1 MTNAALSIAQPIDL
15 LAPVMFDDPFPI
27 YEHLRAERPVAPA
40 TWPAQL
46 KGGGYIVTRYEDVVR
61 VHNDKVFSSDAIEHG
76 TMSIPRWAPTTFKLL
91 TESMVFK
98 DDPEHARLR
107 SLVNRAFTPRL
118 VKSMTDDVDA
128 VVPRHLD
135 RIAAQ
140 GTVDLV
146 EEYAVQIP
154 LEVISRMLGIGDA
167 DAAQFHQWLK
177 QFAESTTTGPVALV
191 KALPAARKMRKMFE
205 RLAEERRRTPD
216 DRLITALVEAQDDG
230 DRLDDVEIQA
240 MILLLLL
247 AGHDTTSNLIST
259 ATVAL
264 LDHPDQLERL
274 RNEPDLIDS
283 AVEELLRY
291 CTPVPCGAPRFTL
304 DDVELSGTTIPAG
317 SKVLGMIISAN
328 RDDVRVPGPERARS
342 GTLAEQ
348 APRVRLRPALLPG
361 QSARPPGRPLRP
373 TGARATVR
381 RDPAG
386 GRPLLP
392 AVQADTVVARLS
404 QPPGST
410 SVETSFGQVQY
421 CSRSSRLSSLPVG
434 SRGSSS
440 TKSID
445 TGHL

>member
-1 MTNAALSIAQPIDL
+1 MP
-15 LAPVMFDDPFPI
+15 
-27 YEHLRAERPVAPA
+27 
-40 TWPAQL
+40 
-46 KGGGYIVTRYEDVVR
+46 
-61 VHNDKVFSSDAIEHG
+61 SS
-76 TMSIPRWAPTTFKLL
+76 T
-91 TESMVFK
+91 
-98 DDPEHARLR
+98 
-107 SLVNRAFTPRL
+107 
-118 VKSMTDDVDA
+118 
-128 VVPRHLD
+128 RHLD
-135 RIAAQ
+135 RIAEQ

-216 DRLITALVEAQDDG
+216 DRLITALVEAQEDG

-274 RNEPDLIDS
+274 RNEPELIDS

-317 SKVLGMIISAN
+317 SKVLG
-328 RDDVRVPGPERARS
+328 DDHLGQPGRVVVPGPERARS
-342 GTLAEQ
+342 GSLAEQ
-348 APRVRLRPALLPG
+348 ASCVRLRPALLPRAVN
-361 QSARPPGRPLRP
+361 SPAWKAAPPYWG
-373 TGARATVR
+373 
-381 RDPAG
+381 
-386 GRPLLP
+386 
-392 AVQADTVVARLS
+392 S
-404 QPPGST
+404 CNGST
-410 SVETSFGQVQY
+410 
-421 CSRSSRLSSLPVG
+421 RSSWRSTAPPC
-434 SRGSSS
+434 SSS
-440 TKSID
+440 RRHRCAAIAACRFA
-445 TGHL
+445 LR

>member
-1 MTNAALSIAQPIDL
+1 MTNAAPSIDQPIDL
-15 LAPVMFDDPFPI
+15 LATVMFDDPFPI
-27 YEHLRAERPVAPA
+27 YEHLRTERPVAPA

-61 VHNDKVFSSDAIEHG
+61 VHNDKVFSSDAVKHG

-91 TESMVFK
+91 TQSMVFK
-98 DDPEHARLR
+98 DDPEHQRLR

-128 VVPRHLD
+128 IVTRHLD
-135 RIAAQ
+135 RIATQ

-216 DRLITALVEAQDDG
+216 DRLITALVEAREDG
-230 DRLDDVEIQA
+230 DQLDDVEIQA

-274 RNEPDLIDS
+274 RNEPELIDS

-328 RDDVRVPGPERARS
+328 RDGSLFPDPNVLDLGRSPNKHLSFAFGPHFCLGSQLARLEGRS
-342 GTLAEQ
+342 
-348 APRVRLRPALLPG
+348 ALLGLVQRFDDIELAVDRSTLQFKPTPSLRG
-361 QSARPPGRPLRP
+361 YQSLQVKLR
-373 TGARATVR
+373 
-381 RDPAG
+381 
-386 GRPLLP
+386 
-392 AVQADTVVARLS
+392 
-404 QPPGST
+404 
-410 SVETSFGQVQY
+410 
-421 CSRSSRLSSLPVG
+421 
-434 SRGSSS
+434 
-440 TKSID
+440 
-445 TGHL
+445 